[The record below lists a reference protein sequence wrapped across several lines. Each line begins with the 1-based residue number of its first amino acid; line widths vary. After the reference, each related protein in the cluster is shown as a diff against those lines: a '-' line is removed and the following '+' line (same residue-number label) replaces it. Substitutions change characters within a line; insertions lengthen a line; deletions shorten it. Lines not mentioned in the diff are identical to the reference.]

1 MSQPQD
7 TLRRLS
13 VRQMVRALE
22 SRSRGISVRGGF
34 LSRGGKLFR
43 SVLTFGSGGGVCS
56 ILTGCGSRVLVA
68 GCALWGH

>member
-13 VRQMVRALE
+13 VRQMVQVLE

-34 LSRGGKLFR
+34 LSGKGKLFR

-56 ILTGCGSRVLVA
+56 FLTVV
-68 GCALWGH
+68 GHPVGPLARY